1 MSDYKKPEEVDE
13 GTWQHHLEWMRVM
26 EASRRPAR
34 PMKALMDDYFVPAGS
49 GTNHRQDK
57 GTSD

>member
-34 PMKALMDDYFVPAGS
+34 PMKALMDEYFVPAGS
-49 GTNHRQDK
+49 GTNHRRD
-57 GTSD
+57 